1 MKSLELYKKLSRE
14 DNLYLN
20 DYLAYQSIYDCA
32 RNRNITLD
40 DKVVTDLKEII
51 IDYYTE
57 DSQWHFSVPRI
68 ADFISTHYLDDDITL
83 DELGEIHYTDM
94 FDAIENDSISMVLEQ
109 DTPIL
114 NKSTPTYL
122 SSNYNLEDIKDNVVY
137 AYPIG
142 FDSYADYFLM
152 KKIDDK
158 VITNF
163 AWKQEDERLRL
174 VEDIEDTN
182 IEYFIVN
189 YDDFKKD
196 RVDYFYNKM
205 LDCYEQYNKEQE
217 IPPVGFNLIHNELKI
232 NQFDDFELRQIM
244 RDEERER

>member
-1 MKSLELYKKLSRE
+1 MNSLDLYKKLSRE
-14 DNLYLN
+14 DKLYLN
-20 DYLAYQSIYDCA
+20 EYLAYQCIYDNA
-32 RNRNITLD
+32 RNRKIELD
-40 DKVVTDLKEII
+40 DKVVDELKDVVM
-51 IDYYTE
+51 DYYHSDT
-57 DSQWHFSVPRI
+57 QWFLSVPRL

-83 DELGEIHYTDM
+83 EEINEIDWTDM
-94 FDAIENDSISMVLEQ
+94 MEAIENDCLGMVLEQ

-137 AYPIG
+137 AYAIG
-142 FDSYADYFLM
+142 KDGYADYLLL
-152 KKIDDK
+152 KKIEDK
-158 VITNF
+158 VVTNF
-163 AWKQEDERLRL
+163 AWKQPDDRLRL

-182 IEYFIVN
+182 VEYFIVN

-205 LDCYEQYNKEQE
+205 LDCYEQYNAEQE
-217 IPPVGFNLIHNELKI
+217 ITPVGFKLIHNEIKI
-232 NQFDDFELRQIM
+232 NQFDDFELRQII